1 MKKLFYII
9 SIIILCII
17 LADEYESEEEEI
29 HEEVYNRMDYIID
42 NIYLGDSD
50 AAADEDYLKSYNIST
65 VVNCAEELVSN
76 YTDLKFMELKLFDY
90 YLDQIFPRFE
100 IAYKYIKRHSENN
113 ILIHC
118 AAGMSRSASLVIFYI
133 MKEKKWDYDTCLNYT
148 RERRPVVWPNEGFE
162 EQLRN
167 YYEKYIK

>member
-1 MKKLFYII
+1 MRKLFYII

-17 LADEYESEEEEI
+17 LADEFEYEEEEI
-29 HEEVYNRMDYIID
+29 QEVVSDKMNYIID
-42 NIYLGDSD
+42 NIYLGDMD
-50 AAADEDYLKSYNIST
+50 AAADEEYLKSYNIST

-90 YLDQIFPRFE
+90 TLDQIFPRFE
-100 IAYKYIKRHSENN
+100 VAYKYIKKHSENN

-148 RERRPVVWPNEGFE
+148 RERRPIVSPNEGFE
-162 EQLRN
+162 EQFKELL
-167 YYEKYIK
+167 

>member
-1 MKKLFYII
+1 MRKLFYLISIAILYII
-9 SIIILCII
+9 SSNKY
-17 LADEYESEEEEI
+17 EYEEEEI
-29 HEEVYNRMDYIID
+29 QEVVSDKMNYIID
-42 NIYLGDSD
+42 NIYLGDMD
-50 AAADEDYLKSYNIST
+50 AAADEEYLKSYNIST

-90 YLDQIFPRFE
+90 TLDQIFPRFE
-100 IAYKYIKRHSENN
+100 VAYKYIKKHSENN

-148 RERRPVVWPNEGFE
+148 RERRPIVSPNEGFE

-167 YYEKYIK
+167 YYDKYIK